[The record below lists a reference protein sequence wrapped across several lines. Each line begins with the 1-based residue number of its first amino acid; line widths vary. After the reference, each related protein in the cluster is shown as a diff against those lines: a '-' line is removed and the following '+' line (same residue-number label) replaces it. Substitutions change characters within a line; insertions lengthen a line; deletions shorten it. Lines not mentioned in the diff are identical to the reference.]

1 MKLPIIPPWAKL
13 LGAVLLVAAV
23 VAAIYAY
30 GQQQFGLGE
39 KAERTAW
46 LGRENTALTKANTRI
61 KELEDQARIKE
72 LEDQARAREREHAQD
87 MAAAS
92 AKYQEDLKHE
102 KAAKDRAV
110 ADLRSGALR
119 LRIPVACP
127 DGAGGSGTAAP
138 GPGTVGRDGETRAEL
153 SVQASEFL
161 VGLASEADEVVHQLT
176 ACQAVV
182 IADRK
187 QQGEQ

>member
-13 LGAVLLVAAV
+13 LGAVLLVAAL

-46 LGRENTALTKANTRI
+46 LARENTALTKAN
-61 KELEDQARIKE
+61 ARIKE

-119 LRIPVACP
+119 LRIPLAFPSCP
-127 DGAGGSGTAAP
+127 DGAGGSGRAAP
-138 GPGTVGRDGETRAEL
+138 GPSTAGRDGEARAEL

>member
-1 MKLPIIPPWAKL
+1 MKLPIIPPWAKV
-13 LGAVLLVAAV
+13 LGAVLLMAAV

-46 LGRENTALTKANTRI
+46 LARENTALIKAN
-61 KELEDQARIKE
+61 ARIKE
-72 LEDQARAREREHAQD
+72 LEDQTRAREREHAQD

-92 AKYQEDLKHE
+92 AKYQEDLTHE
-102 KAAKDRAV
+102 KAAKNRAV

-119 LRIPVACP
+119 LRIPVTCP
-127 DGAGGSGTAAP
+127 DGAGGSGSAP
-138 GPGTVGRDGETRAEL
+138 LGPGTAGRDGEARAEL

-182 IADRK
+182 TADRK

>member
-1 MKLPIIPPWAKL
+1 MKIDYSKAV
-13 LGAVLLVAAV
+13 AVLLNLLVWLIF
-23 VAAIYAY
+23 AAII
-30 GQQQFGLGE
+30 GLAMYWGANRLIE
-39 KAERTAW
+39 TGKTRQRLEQAQT
-46 LGRENTALTKANTRI
+46 ENAA
-61 KELEDQARIKE
+61 
-72 LEDQARAREREHAQD
+72 
-87 MAAAS
+87 MAAANDRIVKLQS
-92 AKYQEDLKHE
+92 EVRQKEAVYAAAVNAIQTKFVKDLQHE
-102 KAAKDRAV
+102 KARHDSTV
-110 ADLRSGALR
+110 AALRSGALR

>member
-1 MKLPIIPPWAKL
+1 MSNSTKALVI
-13 LGAVLLVAAV
+13 VLLSGLLIGAF
-23 VAAIYAY
+23 YAY

-46 LGRENTALTKANTRI
+46 LDRDNAALNKANDRI
-61 KELEDQARIKE
+61 KELEDNY
-72 LEDQARAREREHAQD
+72 RAKEREHAQD
-87 MAAAS
+87 MATAS

-119 LRIPVACP
+119 LRIPVTCP
-127 DGAGGSGTAAP
+127 EGAGGSTTAAP
-138 GPGTVGRDGETRAEL
+138 GTSTTGRDGETRAEL
-153 SVQASEFL
+153 SVQASEFF
-161 VGLASEADEVVHQLT
+161 VGLTSEADEVVLQLT

>member
-13 LGAVLLVAAV
+13 LGAVLLVAAI

-46 LGRENTALTKANTRI
+46 LARENTALTKAN
-61 KELEDQARIKE
+61 ARIKE
-72 LEDQARAREREHAQD
+72 LEDQARAKEREHAQD

-127 DGAGGSGTAAP
+127 DGAGGSGIATP